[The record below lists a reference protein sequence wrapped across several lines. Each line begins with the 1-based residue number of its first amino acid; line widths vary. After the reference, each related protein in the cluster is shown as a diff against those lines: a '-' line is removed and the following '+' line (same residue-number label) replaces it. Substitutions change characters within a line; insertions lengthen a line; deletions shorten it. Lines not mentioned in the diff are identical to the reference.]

1 MTLPVQQLTVIAK
14 KKQALVV
21 IDGAHAPG
29 VLDLDMRALSG
40 AGADVYTG
48 ELTALLYDSLWYR
61 ILLLL
66 LLRQGTAT
74 NGCLHR
80 RGRPF
85 CGSASPSRARSSL
98 SQA

>member
-1 MTLPVQQLTVIAK
+1 MTLPVQQLTAIAK

-48 ELTALLYDSLWYR
+48 EPHCSALLYDSLWYR
-61 ILLLL
+61 ILS

-74 NGCLHR
+74 NGCLLR
-80 RGRPF
+80 RGRPS